1 MNLTMKVLC
10 VLAVLSLTACA
21 SNPPQE
27 AKVPP
32 KCHGPYTP
40 INTPDHYPTVTA
52 AKAKDIR

>member
-1 MNLTMKVLC
+1 MKVLC

-27 AKVPP
+27 AKSPP

-40 INTPDHYPTVTA
+40 INTPDHYAPVTA
-52 AKAKDIR
+52 AKAKDSR